1 MFTFTIFI
9 ILAIFTLDLTLS
21 ILNYKNRKQPIPENV
36 SDIYDREEYD
46 KWLSY
51 TMEGFR
57 LDIISK
63 IFNTMILLSFLILGI
78 FNHLADIANQYSD
91 DKIIQTLL
99 FLGLYGAISY
109 ILGIGFSIYRT
120 FNIEERYGFNKTTV
134 KIFIMDQLKSMLLTI
149 IIGGGLM
156 YTILYLYNTLGFR
169 AVFYAWALLMTVILF
184 LNILYTK
191 VFIKL
196 FNKLTP
202 LEEGELKEKT
212 YQVAKELGYKIK
224 NISIMDASKRST
236 RLNAFF
242 SGFGKFKSIVL
253 YDTLVEKCTTDEI
266 IAVLAHEIG
275 HSLHKDTIRN
285 FFISMIQ
292 IGFYMLMLGFFLTS
306 QSFSTAFGFDDIH
319 LGFSIILFG
328 IMLEPISILFK
339 IPLSKLSITAE
350 FKADSVAAKAGYKD
364 SMITALKILTK
375 ENFSNLT
382 PHPIV
387 VALTYSHP
395 PTSQRIDALE
405 HQNPQKPSKTNQAS
419 H

>member
-1 MFTFTIFI
+1 MFIFTIFI
-9 ILAIFTLDLTLS
+9 ILAIFILDLTLS
-21 ILNYKNRKQPIPENV
+21 ILNYNYRKQPIPENV
-36 SDIYDREEYD
+36 SDIYDQEEYD

-57 LDIISK
+57 LGIISK
-63 IFNTMILLSFLILGI
+63 VFTTLILLSFLILGI
-78 FNHLADIANQYSD
+78 FNRLADMANQFSG

-109 ILGIGFSIYRT
+109 ILGIGFNIYRT
-120 FNIEERYGFNKTTV
+120 
-134 KIFIMDQLKSMLLTI
+134 
-149 IIGGGLM
+149 
-156 YTILYLYNTLGFR
+156 
-169 AVFYAWALLMTVILF
+169 
-184 LNILYTK
+184 
-191 VFIKL
+191 

-202 LEEGELKEKT
+202 LEDGELKEKT
-212 YQVAKELGYKIK
+212 YQVAKDLGYEIK

-275 HSLHKDTIRN
+275 HSLHKDTI
-285 FFISMIQ
+285 
-292 IGFYMLMLGFFLTS
+292 
-306 QSFSTAFGFDDIH
+306 
-319 LGFSIILFG
+319 
-328 IMLEPISILFK
+328 SILLY
-339 IPLSKLSITAE
+339 IPLSKLSRTAE

-382 PHPIV
+382 PHPLV

-395 PTSQRIDALE
+395 PTSQRIDALV
-405 HQNPQKPSKTNQAS
+405 NQTIF
-419 H
+419 

>member
-1 MFTFTIFI
+1 MFIFTIFI
-9 ILAIFTLDLTLS
+9 ILAIFILDLTLS
-21 ILNYKNRKQPIPENV
+21 ILNYNYRKQPIPENV
-36 SDIYDREEYD
+36 SDIYDQEEYD

-57 LDIISK
+57 LGIISK
-63 IFNTMILLSFLILGI
+63 VFTTLILLSFLILGI
-78 FNHLADIANQYSD
+78 FNRLADMANQFSG

-109 ILGIGFSIYRT
+109 ILGIGFNIYRT
-120 FNIEERYGFNKTTV
+120 
-134 KIFIMDQLKSMLLTI
+134 
-149 IIGGGLM
+149 
-156 YTILYLYNTLGFR
+156 
-169 AVFYAWALLMTVILF
+169 
-184 LNILYTK
+184 
-191 VFIKL
+191 

-202 LEEGELKEKT
+202 LEDGELKEKT
-212 YQVAKELGYKIK
+212 YQVAKDLGYEIK

-275 HSLHKDTIRN
+275 HSLHKDTI
-285 FFISMIQ
+285 
-292 IGFYMLMLGFFLTS
+292 
-306 QSFSTAFGFDDIH
+306 
-319 LGFSIILFG
+319 
-328 IMLEPISILFK
+328 SILLN
-339 IPLSKLSITAE
+339 IPLSKLSRTAE

-382 PHPIV
+382 PHPLV

-395 PTSQRIDALE
+395 PTSQRIDALV
-405 HQNPQKPSKTNQAS
+405 NQTIF
-419 H
+419 